1 MFSLHTF
8 ASLAMQL
15 ARLVPDPSADSHA
28 KPNAHPWGR
37 LGAAAHAPVATSS
50 CGSSSRRPISRPRA
64 RDVVS
69 RSTSWRPS
77 GLREDGQTVVG
88 IGLGRL

>member
-15 ARLVPDPSADSHA
+15 ARLVPDPSARFPREA
-28 KPNAHPWGR
+28 KRASVGSA
-37 LGAAAHAPVATSS
+37 GG
-50 CGSSSRRPISRPRA
+50 CGSCPRCHEFVWVEFPAPISRPRA

-88 IGLGRL
+88 IGLAGG